1 MRKKWCA
8 WQVFP
13 WLEGLSAELG
23 VGSGLS
29 GSAPDRVPVLKDICS
44 KRHILVPCLF
54 V

>member
-8 WQVFP
+8 SLVFP
-13 WLEGLSAELG
+13 WLEGLRTELG
-23 VGSGLS
+23 VGTGLL
-29 GSAPDRVPVLKDICS
+29 GSAPDRAPVLRDICS